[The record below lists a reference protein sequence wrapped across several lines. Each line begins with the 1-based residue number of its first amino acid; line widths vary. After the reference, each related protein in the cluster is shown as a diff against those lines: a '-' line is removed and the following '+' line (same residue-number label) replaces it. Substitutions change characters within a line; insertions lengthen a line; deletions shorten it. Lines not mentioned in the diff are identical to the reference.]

1 MSASCLK
8 NLFDMGEISQSTYD
22 DISTAYMKGAT
33 PDELLKKAETKIKDI
48 ELEKTRHAY
57 DHIKRKEL
65 KSYLDNAPDKEE
77 ALYDLITLRTGGPA
91 KKMNVEI
98 VKEGVF
104 GGLSKPIMKELDKVM
119 KWSGYNKALLNDIGL
134 SLFSKDFKLPPQAQ
148 GVAAAFKETFNDI
161 NNQLKSF
168 GITPMV
174 TDIKQLAR
182 LSPDIIKYS
191 ADEFIAKVQPMVT
204 DTPDVIRKAY
214 DDAISGEEVGML
226 NFKTGEDY
234 QKYNELF
241 DGNSFNGILGY
252 LEKSAAQLAQVQVLG
267 SNAKYTIEQLAKEA
281 GLGSEVIAKA
291 HKLLEFSTGAER
303 IKSDPSAAAKGLSI
317 MRPIGTASMLGAAT
331 VMTIADHA
339 TIALTAKLNGI
350 PILQVYRSMVK
361 MMSKSDRIGMAQLGF
376 QLDSVMSVLTQ
387 TSRFNPHASISQ
399 TYNKISTGVLKYS
412 GLMLATDIHTL
423 AFKNAA
429 LVTFRNHMNN
439 TFQGLAAKNIKLQK
453 QLTKYDISE
462 SDWDIARKSMNNTDL
477 LLDPMKLP
485 DNVRAKFMRMINEEG
500 KYAVIQP
507 GAKSAWFTSLG
518 GTQKGTVKGELA
530 RNITQFKS
538 SIVEIVLRQVMR
550 GLRQDTT
557 ANKVKYLAEYT
568 VLTTI
573 VGGMIM
579 EIKQLLDGKTPIDP
593 IKNPEEFVAGALRFG
608 GGVPLLTDALLPY
621 LIAPSDFEKMKQPTD
636 LAMGMFTPPT
646 LGQITGIGTDV
657 VQSII
662 EKAKG
667 DDDKAQKEISNAIQ
681 SSLKLVPGSN
691 IWYFAEAYNTYVEDT
706 VKKILDPGG
715 YAKSKRRETKE
726 MNKLDQDFLF

>member
-1 MSASCLK
+1 MA
-8 NLFDMGEISQSTYD
+8 
-22 DISTAYMKGAT
+22 
-33 PDELLKKAETKIKDI
+33 
-48 ELEKTRHAY
+48 
-57 DHIKRKEL
+57 
-65 KSYLDNAPDKEE
+65 
-77 ALYDLITLRTGGPA
+77 
-91 KKMNVEI
+91 
-98 VKEGVF
+98 
-104 GGLSKPIMKELDKVM
+104 
-119 KWSGYNKALLNDIGL
+119 
-134 SLFSKDFKLPPQAQ
+134 
-148 GVAAAFKETFNDI
+148 
-161 NNQLKSF
+161 
-168 GITPMV
+168 
-174 TDIKQLAR
+174 
-182 LSPDIIKYS
+182 
-191 ADEFIAKVQPMVT
+191 
-204 DTPDVIRKAY
+204 
-214 DDAISGEEVGML
+214 
-226 NFKTGEDY
+226 
-234 QKYNELF
+234 
-241 DGNSFNGILGY
+241 
-252 LEKSAAQLAQVQVLG
+252 
-267 SNAKYTIEQLAKEA
+267 
-281 GLGSEVIAKA
+281 
-291 HKLLEFSTGAER
+291 
-303 IKSDPSAAAKGLSI
+303 
-317 MRPIGTASMLGAAT
+317 AAT
-331 VMTIADHA
+331 VMTLADHA
-339 TIALTAKLNGI
+339 TIALTARLNGI
-350 PILQVYRSMVK
+350 PVLQVYRSMVK

-439 TFQGLAAKNIKLQK
+439 TFQGLAEKNIKLQK

-477 LLDPMKLP
+477 LLDPMRLP

-507 GAKSAWFTSLG
+507 GAKTAWFTSLG

-568 VLTTI
+568 VLSTI

-621 LIAPSDFEKMKQPTD
+621 LIAPTDFEKMKQPTD

-667 DDDKAQKEISNAIQ
+667 DDDKAQKEISKAIQ